1 MTTTNQYIG
10 GFLIA
15 EGGLSLIFS
24 NCKSPTSQIGRLIRI
39 GLGIYIYSKQ

>member
-10 GFLIA
+10 GFLIT

-24 NCKSPTSQIGRLIRI
+24 NCKSPMSQLGRLIRI
-39 GLGIYIYSKQ
+39 SLGIYIYTKH